1 MPHGACR
8 CISGVRSWRGKVRQR
23 SVLLLA
29 LSGSK
34 FLLSH
39 CHIGARGLQHHRS
52 WQSVSIGMLL
62 AMETSV
68 MVTGDTARI
77 SKHSFAISPHMFLC
91 LRIPLMRR
99 RMLTEEEKQ
108 KISAMTSA
116 DHLGLHKQ
124 ERLGLA
130 PTFEFSE
137 AWHAWLTA

>member
-1 MPHGACR
+1 
-8 CISGVRSWRGKVRQR
+8 
-23 SVLLLA
+23 
-29 LSGSK
+29 
-34 FLLSH
+34 
-39 CHIGARGLQHHRS
+39 
-52 WQSVSIGMLL
+52 MLL

-116 DHLGLHKQ
+116 DDLGLHKQ